1 MQNLLKIVFSNES
14 YTVKTDLKVLN
25 VFNLNRPSDLSR
37 EFGSSKRSSS
47 KEFSKEAL
55 SRTR

>member
-25 VFNLNRPSDLSR
+25 IFKLNRPSDLSR

-47 KEFSKEAL
+47 KGFSKEAL
-55 SRTR
+55 

>member
-14 YTVKTDLKVLN
+14 YTVKTDLKMLI
-25 VFNLNRPSDLSR
+25 VFKLNRPSDLSR
-37 EFGSSKRSSS
+37 ELGSSKRSSS

-55 SRTR
+55 

>member
-25 VFNLNRPSDLSR
+25 VFNLNRPSELSR

-47 KEFSKEAL
+47 KGFSKEAL
-55 SRTR
+55 